1 MTKCEEC
8 GKNSYVIYLTKEH
21 RKICGFC
28 NDKRERKRYNM
39 DSLRDRFYEDGI
51 VEDGHFVL
59 NSGKHTDKYIYKDKI
74 YCNTKLFGECVN
86 KLTDLIINS
95 GVEMDCIASP
105 SAGGVVLG
113 SPVAVNLVK
122 PLIYGEK
129 NSDGTFRL
137 RRCFREYVKNK
148 KIIIVDDIYSSG
160 KTIYNLFD
168 VIKENGGALEGV
180 FCIWNRSVQK
190 SLDRS
195 FFIDIRSLIS
205 IYINAVSSEDCYQC
219 KEGLPITNLK

>member
-1 MTKCEEC
+1 
-8 GKNSYVIYLTKEH
+8 VIYLTKEH
-21 RKICGFC
+21 KKICSFC
-28 NDKRERKRYNM
+28 KDKKERNENNMYNLK
-39 DSLRDRFYEDGI
+39 DKFYENGI

-59 NSGKHTDKYIYKDKI
+59 NSGKHTNKYIYKDKI
-74 YCNTKLFGECVN
+74 YCNAKLFGECVN
-86 KLTDLIINS
+86 GLTNLIINS
-95 GVEMDCIASP
+95 GVDMDCIVSP

-113 SPVAVNLVK
+113 SPVAVDLVK

-129 NSDGTFRL
+129 NPDGTFRL
-137 RRCFREYVKNK
+137 RKCFREYVKNK
-148 KIIIVDDIYSSG
+148 KIIIIDDIYSSG
-160 KTIYNLFD
+160 KTIYNLFYA
-168 VIKENGGALEGV
+168 IKENGGTLEGV

-205 IYINAVSSEDCYQC
+205 IYINAVPSKDCYQC